1 MHPPE
6 ILALD
11 LSGYTGKAGQVIRIQ
26 ARDDVKVERVSVAIT
41 DANQQMVEQGL
52 AIADTAEVWWT
63 FSTMADCPTATV
75 LVTVRVEDLPGN
87 RVERVT
93 THRLSTEGVV

>member
-41 DANQQMVEQGL
+41 DENQQMVEQGV
-52 AIADTAEVWWT
+52 AIADASEVWWT
-63 FSTMADCPTATV
+63 FSTTADCPTATATV
-75 LVTVRVEDLPGN
+75 AVRVEDLPGN
-87 RVERVT
+87 RVEQVVA
-93 THRLSTEGVV
+93 HHLSC